1 MNVIT
6 ISYVSSNAESV
17 RDVQFNPH
25 LNMQFCAVAENGNVQ
40 LWDMRRTD
48 RMEKQFTAHGGPIF
62 ALDWHPEVKTWIATA
77 GRDKTI
83 KVVYNCHSI
92 NCQPC
97 VLIFASLY
105 C

>member
-1 MNVIT
+1 MNVTT

-92 NCQPC
+92 NC
-97 VLIFASLY
+97 
-105 C
+105 